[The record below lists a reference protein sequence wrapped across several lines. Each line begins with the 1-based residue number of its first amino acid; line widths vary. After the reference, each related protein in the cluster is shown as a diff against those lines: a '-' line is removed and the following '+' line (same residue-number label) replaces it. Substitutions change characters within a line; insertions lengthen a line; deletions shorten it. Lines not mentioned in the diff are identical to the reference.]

1 MDKKT
6 LIREYK
12 EARRPMGAFRVRNK
26 VSGKSLVGVAT
37 ELPGRLNRE
46 RAQLKMNGHQNRA
59 LQKDWNELGET
70 AFEFEILDTLAPP
83 EEPDYDPTDDLKVL
97 EQLWLEKLS
106 PFDDRGYNARP
117 KAR

>member
-1 MDKKT
+1 MDKRA

-12 EARRPMGAFRVRNK
+12 ESRRPMGAFRVHNT
-26 VSGKSLVGVAT
+26 VSGKSFVGVAT

-46 RAQLKMNGHQNRA
+46 RASLKMNGHTNRA
-59 LQKDWNELGET
+59 LQMDWNELGEA
-70 AFEFEILDTLAPP
+70 AFTFEILDTLTPP

-106 PFDDRGYNARP
+106 PFDERGYNTRP
-117 KAR
+117 KR